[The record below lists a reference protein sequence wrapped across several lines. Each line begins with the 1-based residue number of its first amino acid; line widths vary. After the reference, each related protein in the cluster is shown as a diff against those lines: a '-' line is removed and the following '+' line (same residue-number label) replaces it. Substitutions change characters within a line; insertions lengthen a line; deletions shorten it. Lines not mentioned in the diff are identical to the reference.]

1 MSNRIAL
8 ATAHDAREDF
18 INEAGGASKDDFI
31 AYGKDVVQPGRECY
45 KKTYLAEGGDLHVF
59 RKAME
64 GASVLNPLT
73 LKTLSLEQARNLVP
87 LLKYFGF
94 KHFTEQFLGKLKT
107 QMSSLIEAANQQC
120 DWDSVEGAA
129 EYNISLEKEN
139 RSRANLNGR
148 EESLQPSR
156 EVKYRTW
163 EDDPAERARRIW
175 FWWRDHNPQFED
187 FATAVR
193 LVGLVQVLSASV
205 ERLFSQLKLVVN
217 AVGHSQLE
225 ETLEA
230 RLFVQENMLP
240 NGCGLPRS

>member
-1 MSNRIAL
+1 
-8 ATAHDAREDF
+8 
-18 INEAGGASKDDFI
+18 
-31 AYGKDVVQPGRECY
+31 
-45 KKTYLAEGGDLHVF
+45 
-59 RKAME
+59 ME
-64 GASVLNPLT
+64 GASVLNPFT

-107 QMSSLIEAANQQC
+107 QMSSLIEAAN
-120 DWDSVEGAA
+120 SNTTG
-129 EYNISLEKEN
+129 IPL
-139 RSRANLNGR
+139 R
-148 EESLQPSR
+148 ELPN
-156 EVKYRTW
+156 TT
-163 EDDPAERARRIW
+163 
-175 FWWRDHNPQFED
+175 FLFL
-187 FATAVR
+187 R